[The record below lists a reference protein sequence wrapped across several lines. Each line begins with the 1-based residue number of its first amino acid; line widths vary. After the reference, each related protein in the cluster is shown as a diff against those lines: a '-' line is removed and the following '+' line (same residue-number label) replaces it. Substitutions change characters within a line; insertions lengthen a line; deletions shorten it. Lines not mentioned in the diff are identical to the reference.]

1 MDPDLLRLGLEADAA
16 RVAALVLAG
25 RTADADA
32 YVEETGYRDR
42 LAAWHQSGRL
52 PARGALPLP
61 PDG

>member
-25 RTADADA
+25 RSAEADA
-32 YVEETGYRDR
+32 YVEETGYRGR
-42 LAAWHQSGRL
+42 LAVWQRSMQI